1 MEEQV
6 VLTGGRV
13 VDPSEGVDE
22 IRDIGICNGRIV
34 PPETIPNAK
43 RESMA
48 GKVIAP
54 GFIDVHVH
62 LREPGQTHKED
73 IATGTAAAAAGGFT
87 TVVAMPNTV
96 PAMDT
101 AERVA
106 EFMELVARKANVRV
120 LPAGAITMGRQ
131 GEIATNVR
139 ELVQAGC
146 PVLSDDGS
154 TPQKSGLMRSIMQA
168 AAEAGVP
175 VVDHCEDVSLSK
187 PGVLHDGNVAKKL
200 GLPGQPRSAE
210 EVIVARDL
218 ILAKETG
225 CHLHLQHLSCA
236 GSVEM
241 IRNAKKEGVKVT
253 AEATPHHLF
262 LTDEACLK
270 FGTNAKMAPP
280 LREESDRLA
289 LIEGVKDGTIDMIAT
304 DHAPHTDEEKAQG
317 WQKAPFG
324 IVGIETVVPLCL
336 THLYH
341 AGLLDLSHLISLFTT
356 GPAKLLAVFCK
367 KIGQP
372 LGSLAVGST
381 GGVTVLDLE
390 AEHTIDVRLF
400 KSKSR
405 NCPYNGMVCKG
416 KVVGIY

>member
-1 MEEQV
+1 
-6 VLTGGRV
+6 
-13 VDPSEGVDE
+13 
-22 IRDIGICNGRIV
+22 
-34 PPETIPNAK
+34 
-43 RESMA
+43 MA

-73 IATGTAAAAAGGFT
+73 ITTGTAAAAAGGFT

-101 AERVA
+101 AEHVM
-106 EFMELVARKANVRV
+106 EFMELVSRKAKVRV

-131 GEIATNVR
+131 GEIATNIR

-146 PVLSDDGS
+146 PVVSDDGS
-154 TPQKSGLMRSIMQA
+154 TPQRSGLMRSIMQA

-187 PGVLHDGNVAKKL
+187 PGVLHDGNVAKQL
-200 GLPGQPRSAE
+200 GLQGQPRSAE

-225 CHLHLQHLSCA
+225 CHIHLQHLSSA
-236 GSVEM
+236 GSIEM
-241 IRNAKKEGVKVT
+241 IRRAKHDGVKVT

-262 LTDEACLK
+262 LTDQACLK

-280 LREESDRLA
+280 LREESDRQA
-289 LIEGVKDGTIDMIAT
+289 LIEALKDGTIDMIAT
-304 DHAPHTDEEKAQG
+304 DHAPHTAEEKSQG
-317 WQKAPFG
+317 WWKAPFG
-324 IVGIETVVPLCL
+324 IVGLETAVPLCL

-341 AGLLDLSHLISLFTT
+341 AGLLDLNRLVALFTT
-356 GPAKLLAVFCK
+356 GPARLLASFCS

-372 LGSLAVGST
+372 LGSLVMRST
-381 GGVTVLDLE
+381 GGVTILDLDS
-390 AEHTIDVRLF
+390 EHTLDVRLF

-405 NCPYNGMVCKG
+405 NCPYDGMPCKG

>member
-1 MEEQV
+1 MEQMV
-6 VLTGGRV
+6 ILTGGRV
-13 VDPSEGVDE
+13 VDPSVGVDE

-34 PPETIPNAK
+34 PPETIPDAK
-43 RESMA
+43 REDMS

-101 AERVA
+101 AERVM
-106 EFMELVARKANVRV
+106 EFMELVAKKANVRV

-131 GEIATNVR
+131 GEIATNIR

-146 PVLSDDGS
+146 PVVSDDGS
-154 TPQKSGLMRSIMQA
+154 TPQRHGLMRSIMQA

-187 PGVLHDGNVAKKL
+187 PGVLHDGEVAKKL

-225 CHLHLQHLSCA
+225 CHIHLQHLSSA
-236 GSVEM
+236 GSIEM
-241 IRNAKKEGVKVT
+241 IRRAKHDGVKVT
-253 AEATPHHLF
+253 AEETPHHLF

-280 LREESDRLA
+280 LREECDRQA
-289 LIEGVKDGTIDMIAT
+289 LIEALKDGTIDMIAT
-304 DHAPHTDEEKAQG
+304 DHAPHTEEEKSQG
-317 WQKAPFG
+317 WEKAPFG
-324 IVGIETVVPLCL
+324 IVGLETAVPLCL

-341 AGLLDLSHLISLFTT
+341 AGLLDLNRLVALFTT
-356 GPAKLLAVFCK
+356 GPARLLDSFCS
-367 KIGQP
+367 KIGQS
-372 LGSLAVGST
+372 LGILAVGST

-390 AEHTIDVRLF
+390 TVHAIDIRSF

-405 NCPYNGMVCKG
+405 NCPYDGMRCKG
-416 KVVGIY
+416 QVVGIY